1 MRMTGVNY
9 YNLACKICVNKYVEE
24 HGRRGGE
31 KELQAVNI
39 V

>member
-9 YNLACKICVNKYVEE
+9 YNLACKICVDQYVEE
-24 HGRRGGE
+24 TVRRGGE
-31 KELQAVNI
+31 KKLQAVNI